1 MGIARMLLPT
11 ATAALVLAACGGGKR
26 DQGTET
32 AAVDTAARSADS
44 AATRPRPGPS
54 ASPTS

>member
-11 ATAALVLAACGGGKR
+11 ATAALALAACGGGKH

-32 AAVDTAARSADS
+32 AAVDTAARSAD
-44 AATRPRPGPS
+44 
-54 ASPTS
+54 